1 MDKKP
6 LPEWVTRGKTIRQ
19 LIKELLTFENQDL
32 EVRMSLDYGDTHRC
46 VSIVTKRDDKYCVL
60 ENAEGYYNGEWQ
72 EFIKRDAVEDAGET
86 KME

>member
-1 MDKKP
+1 
-6 LPEWVTRGKTIRQ
+6 
-19 LIKELLTFENQDL
+19 
-32 EVRMSLDYGDTHRC
+32 MSLDYGDTHRC